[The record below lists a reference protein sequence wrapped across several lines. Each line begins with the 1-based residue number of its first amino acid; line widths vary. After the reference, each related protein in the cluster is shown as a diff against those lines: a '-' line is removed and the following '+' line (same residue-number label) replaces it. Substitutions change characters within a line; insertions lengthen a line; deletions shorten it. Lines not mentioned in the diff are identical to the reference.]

1 MLYSSQN
8 TKTLIKFID
17 DGMNV
22 IMPGH
27 SLVE

>member
-8 TKTLIKFID
+8 TKTLINFID

-22 IMPGH
+22 VMPSH